1 MEEPKEEEQNQE
13 HRLLTPVHP
22 PGPGRPP
29 VRPRL
34 GRSHGPQG
42 MTEARGSV
50 PPSLLRATTG
60 QS

>member
-1 MEEPKEEEQNQE
+1 MEEPEEEEQNQE
-13 HRLLTPVHP
+13 LRLLTPVHP
-22 PGPGRPP
+22 PGPGRP
-29 VRPRL
+29 PRL